1 MNSIATL
8 DSQYRFANSKA
19 YDICVITAANEYQAQ
34 GYREQIKS
42 RIDNDKLPQET
53 KFIVVSDPHGK
64 RIGSGGSTIF
74 VLYKL
79 LEYFCGLG
87 NNKYC
92 SVRDLLSEKRILILH
107 SGGDSKRL
115 PAYSAVGKAFIPLPI
130 NSFPPSEPAK
140 QAIELVTL
148 FDLLL
153 YNLMKLPY
161 LNDGH
166 LVIASGDVL
175 LSFNANE
182 VNFCDHGIT
191 GLSYPGSIEVA
202 SGHGV
207 YIAPFDRLETEF
219 DSTQALLDQ
228 NIRNVKE
235 FLQKPTHAQLLQN
248 DALDAANRAFVDT
261 GVMNFSI
268 DALECLAEASGIYIE
283 DDKALIGKD
292 SLCNHLINGNAHL
305 DIYTEFPFAILNK
318 NVEIPGFQNS
328 ESFVTKLK
336 TMPFF
341 VCLLSYCEFFH
352 VGTSR
357 HLLRSFHTFNH
368 TASMYG
374 FQNFSKTKIADK
386 SELKDVFIY
395 NTLIDTTYIK
405 ANKFSFIEGCYLDG
419 NIELSGEN
427 IITGIP
433 KGAGD
438 IKLEK
443 GLCIACVPVNRQK
456 ENISDS
462 SVSETESGWVSV
474 IYGVEDDFKKLAND
488 PSATFNNNPFSIW
501 METLGIESNDLWH
514 DGESQKLWNARIFP
528 FSTDIKESVRL
539 SLKLQIM
546 NYSNISELDDWKQ
559 VSRMSLEDI
568 LQSVDYKRF
577 LDNYS
582 NLCKKINLKSLTE
595 LLIPK
600 SDLSSKEILSWCKE
614 PEDYDTAEK
623 DILTLVEQT
632 EDTIFQ
638 ARLYKLLSSIAN
650 ESRYP
655 EKSDMTK
662 SEKIAYYEDTAF
674 EFVRK
679 AIKKGLDKNPI
690 GIPQELKIQIRSD
703 EVVWVCAPTR
713 LDFAGGWSDTPPY
726 CLEYGGNVLNV
737 AVKLNGQYPIQVIG
751 KLHHEPYIRFN
762 SIDLGKNAVI
772 TELQEMLS
780 YHDPSDWM
788 SLAKAAFVTT
798 GIIPD
803 DSELSLQS
811 ILKKLGAGIDL
822 TLFSAVP
829 SGSGLGTSSILGSA
843 VIACISRILGQK
855 LTLEELFNRTL
866 YMEQLM
872 TTGGGWQDQIGGV
885 VGGVKYIQTKPDLY
899 QTPKISWTDLKIG
912 TNMELSERFLLY
924 YTGYRRMAK
933 NILRNIVGNYLD
945 RDETTIK
952 TIGQLREKSFEMKEE
967 LDHRNIDAFG
977 KRIAE
982 VWELNKTL
990 DPGTSNKDIESII
1003 AKISHLIHGAKL
1015 LGAGGGGFLFIVT
1028 KGIEESYKI
1037 REILEKEP
1045 PNDRARFFDFEV
1057 DQDGLKVSVL

>member
-1 MNSIATL
+1 MRTSIATL
-8 DSQYRFANSKA
+8 DTQYKSTNSRY

-42 RIDNDKLPQET
+42 RVDSGKLPQET
-53 KFIVVSDPHGK
+53 KFIVISDPQGK

-74 VLYKL
+74 VLYNL
-79 LEYFCGLG
+79 LEYFCELE
-87 NNKYC
+87 NNKYS

-115 PAYSAVGKAFIPLPI
+115 PAYSTVGKAFIPLPI
-130 NSFPPSEPAK
+130 NSFQPSEPSK
-140 QAIELVTL
+140 QSIELVAL

-153 YNLMKLPY
+153 YNLMRLPY
-161 LNDGH
+161 LSDGH

-175 LSFNANE
+175 LSFDANE
-182 VNFCDHGIT
+182 VNFCDHGVT

-202 SGHGV
+202 SDHGV
-207 YIAPFDRLETEF
+207 YIAPQ
-219 DSTQALLDQ
+219 DSLDQ
-228 NIRNVKE
+228 NTRNVKE
-235 FLQKPTHAQLLQN
+235 FLQKPTYDQLLQN
-248 DALDAANRAFVDT
+248 DALDVSNMAFVDT

-283 DDKALIGKD
+283 DGKVLIGKD
-292 SLCNHLINGNAHL
+292 SLCSHLINGNANL
-305 DIYTEFPFAILNK
+305 DIYTEFPFALLNK
-318 NVEIPGFQNS
+318 NVEIPGFQDS

-341 VCLLSYCEFFH
+341 VCLLSYCGFFH
-352 VGTSR
+352 VGTSK

-374 FQNFSKTKIADK
+374 FQNFIRTKITDN
-386 SELKDVFIY
+386 SEIKEAFIY
-395 NTLIDTTYIK
+395 NTLIDTPSIK

-427 IITGIP
+427 IITNIP
-433 KGAGD
+433 KCAGD

-443 GLCIACVPVNRQK
+443 GLCITCVPVNRQNG
-456 ENISDS
+456 NISDS
-462 SVSETESGWVSV
+462 TVSDTENGWVSV

-501 METLGIESNDLWH
+501 MESLGIGSNDLWN
-514 DGESQKLWNARIFP
+514 DGESQKLWNAKIFP

-539 SLKLQIM
+539 ALKLQIM
-546 NYSNISELDDWKQ
+546 NCSNIAELDDWKKTP
-559 VSRMSLEDI
+559 RMSLEDI
-568 LQSVDYKRF
+568 LQSIDYKRF

-582 NLCKKINLKSLTE
+582 NLRKKINLKNLTK
-595 LLIPK
+595 LLTPK
-600 SDLSSKEILSWCKE
+600 NNLSSKEILSWCKE

-623 DILTLVEQT
+623 DILALVNQIENP
-632 EDTIFQ
+632 IFQ
-638 ARLYKLLSSIAN
+638 ARLYKLLSSIAD

-690 GIPQELKIQIRSD
+690 GIPQELKIRIRSD
-703 EVVWVCAPTR
+703 EVVWVCASTR

-751 KLHHEPYIRFN
+751 KLHQEPYIKFN

-772 TELQEMLS
+772 TELDDMLS
-780 YHDPSDWM
+780 YHDPSDWL
-788 SLAKAAFVTT
+788 SLPKAAFITT

-811 ILKKLGAGIDL
+811 MLKKLGAGIDL

-843 VIACISRILGQK
+843 AIACISRILGQK

-912 TNMELSERFLLY
+912 NDMVLSERFLLY

-933 NILRNIVGNYLD
+933 NILKNIVGKYLD
-945 RDETTIK
+945 RDETTIR

-977 KRIAE
+977 KMIAE

-990 DPGTSNKDIESII
+990 DPGTSNEDIESII
-1003 AKISHLIHGAKL
+1003 AKISHLIFGAKL

-1028 KGIEESYKI
+1028 KGTEESNKI

-1045 PNDRARFFDFEV
+1045 PNDRARFFDFEI
-1057 DQDGLKVSVL
+1057 DQEGLKVSVL